1 MSIKQYKIRDI
12 NKDDKLHN
20 EVFVK
25 VSDMIQLFENLTQM
39 AIDAGADPDKMMS
52 DNEKQNH

>member
-1 MSIKQYKIRDI
+1 MIKQYKIRDI

-25 VSDMIQLFENLTQM
+25 MSDMIQLFENLTQM
-39 AIDAGADPDKMMS
+39 AIDAGADPDKMMG
-52 DNEKQNH
+52 DETKD